1 MADKRSSLGKGP
13 DVSLTN
19 LDRKTSSLRRSSSM
33 PTWLDRGN
41 ETSVQNDKR
50 IVGQPYTS
58 EVLELGD
65 EKNMTAG
72 DVVMHTNE
80 ASRRLKENKL
90 KIQEQHQHIQELD
103 NQLSRAK
110 EIIQE
115 KDKTIQA
122 KDKVIQDQEKSLRE
136 KEKYIQE
143 WSKLALNLINK
154 IENSSNKSSEV
165 ISAFRIEGEK
175 DKTLHQRFAELGEDG
190 RKILVEALFA
200 TLKNNQAQIGSRK
213 RAIEGLH
220 AFGFTS
226 QFREMLD
233 KQEVG
238 NHELQLLMFEKI
250 IKDV

>member
-33 PTWLDRGN
+33 PTWLSRAN
-41 ETSVQNDKR
+41 ETSVQDDKR
-50 IVGQPYTS
+50 IGEKPYMS
-58 EVLELGD
+58 EASKLED

-72 DVVMHTNE
+72 DVVMHSNE
-80 ASRRLKENKL
+80 ANRRLKENILEIK
-90 KIQEQHQHIQELD
+90 KQNQHIQELD
-103 NQLSRAK
+103 KQLSRA
-110 EIIQE
+110 EEVIQE

-122 KDKVIQDQEKSLRE
+122 KDKIIQDQEKSLSA
-136 KEKYIQE
+136 KEKYVQE

-154 IENSSNKSSEV
+154 VENASNKSSEV
-165 ISAFRIEGEK
+165 ISAFRTEGEK

-190 RKILVEALFA
+190 RKILAEALFA

-220 AFGFTS
+220 ALGFTPKLL
-226 QFREMLD
+226 EMLN
-233 KQEVG
+233 KQEVD
-238 NHELQLLMFEKI
+238 NHDLQLLMLQQI